1 MNRKAAAP
9 MHVARNLGRA
19 GVAKNVVISVR
30 IFEAQIVCSTR
41 FRDADESASRVVA
54 PEGGFS
60 ADLGAMKIVLKGNLA
75 CDCHFWTEAV

>member
-1 MNRKAAAP
+1 

-19 GVAKNVVISVR
+19 GVAKNVVITVR
-30 IFEAQIVCSTR
+30 ILEAQIVCSTR